1 MVIGKFLP
9 TIGLA
14 GVLLAITGYVLSSWV
29 PSQDWAITLCE
40 GAALFCLIVYAV
52 GNWQRLQTFSKQRS
66 ARMGTNSILAV
77 LLLLGILMIINFL
90 TIRHGSRWDLSE
102 TQRFTLSPQTYKVL
116 GELQKP
122 VKVIVFSHE
131 KRPKFG
137 AYRDFLESF
146 THASPHV
153 TVQFV
158 DPEKNP
164 TMARK
169 YEITS
174 VDTAVFESDT
184 QVIHASQPT
193 EIDLT
198 SALIRVTKERKKEIW
213 VLKGH
218 GERRVKDRD
227 KGGLSLAKSKLVKQG
242 YDVTDVTFLEVAQK
256 VDEATVLII
265 PGPQDPLNLE
275 ELEHIQEFLSLGGR
289 LLLLVDPNTSHGLD
303 PLIHQWGVEFS
314 PGIVVD
320 PKDRVAQGSPTALL
334 VKTFTEH
341 EITHDMSVPIILPV
355 SGGVTFKEQA
365 GLDWEFTS
373 LAHTS
378 SESWAEMNLENTSP
392 SLDPE
397 EDIPGP
403 IVLAGALEFQKDKTD
418 TTLSKAAI
426 VIIGNSTF
434 VSNAYLTFPGNT
446 DFFLRSV
453 AWLASEQSLISISPK
468 DPALRPFI
476 PNPTQ
481 EQMLFTVQVFSLP
494 VLFLLAGIMIWR
506 RRRRL

>member
-1 MVIGKFLP
+1 METFLP
-9 TIGLA
+9 IIGLA
-14 GVLLAITGYVLSSWV
+14 GILLAITGYALSFLVSTQGWLV
-29 PSQDWAITLCE
+29 TLCE

-52 GNWQRLQTFSKQRS
+52 GNWRRLQTFSKQRS
-66 ARMGTNSILAV
+66 TRMGTNSVLAI

-122 VKVIVFSHE
+122 VSVMVFSHE
-131 KRPKFG
+131 KRPKFS

-146 THASPHV
+146 THASPHI
-153 TVQFV
+153 TVQFI

-164 TMARK
+164 TLTRK
-169 YEITS
+169 YDITS
-174 VDTAVFESDT
+174 GDTAVFESGT
-184 QVIHASQPT
+184 QVIHVSQPT
-193 EIDLT
+193 EVELM
-198 SALIRVTKERKKEIW
+198 SALIRVTKETKKEIW

-218 GERRVKDRD
+218 GERRINDRE
-227 KGGLSLAKSKLVKQG
+227 KGGLSLAKEKLTKQG
-242 YDVTDVTFLEVAQK
+242 YEVTDVSSLEMAQESDK
-256 VDEATVLII
+256 ATVLII
-265 PGPQDPLNLE
+265 SGPKDPLNPE
-275 ELEHIQEFLSLGGR
+275 ELDTIKEFLSSGGR

-303 PLIHQWGVEFS
+303 SLVHQWGVELG
-314 PGIVVD
+314 PGIIVD

-341 EITHDMSVPIILPV
+341 AVTHDMSVPIILPV
-355 SGGVTFKEQA
+355 SRGVTVKEQA
-365 GLDWEFTS
+365 GVDWEFTS

-378 SESWAEMNLENTSP
+378 DESWAEMNLENTSP

-397 EDIPGP
+397 EDLKGP
-403 IVLAGALEFQKDKTD
+403 IILAGALELQNDKTD
-418 TTLSKAAI
+418 SAVSKPTI

-446 DFFLRSV
+446 DFFLRAI
-453 AWLASEQSLISISPK
+453 AWLAGEQSLISISPK

-481 EQMLFTVQVFSLP
+481 EQMLFAVQVFSLP
-494 VLFLLAGIMIWR
+494 VLFLLAGITVWR